1 MTDTT
6 HESPAI
12 VVSVR
17 ASSGAGCTGSE
28 MAPATHAD
36 RMAPAARADRMAPA
50 AGADLSATAR
60 SRRSR
65 AASTHGT

>member
-6 HESPAI
+6 HESSAI

-17 ASSGAGCTGSE
+17 ASSGIGCTGPE
-28 MAPATHAD
+28 
-36 RMAPAARADRMAPA
+36 MAPA
-50 AGADLSATAR
+50 AGADCMAPAAGADRSAIAR
-60 SRRSR
+60 SRQSR